1 MTLRLSLSM
10 LAVPLVVLAL
20 SLTPTAQAGVN
31 KRAVEQAFRT
41 WIEQDL
47 WPRAAS
53 RNVSRATFRNATR
66 ALQLQ
71 WKLPD
76 LVPPGAP
83 EAAPSRQR
91 QSEFRSPARYF
102 PESNLNTLVA
112 LGRDRMERW
121 KDTLA
126 RIEARYGVPA
136 HMIVAIWGR
145 ETGYS
150 RARLPHNALEV
161 LATQAFMGRR
171 KAVFME
177 ETLAALVI
185 LEEDHFP
192 GTALQSSW
200 AGALGGPQFL
210 PSKFLQYAV
219 DFDGDGKRDIW
230 NSVPDTL
237 ASIANYLK
245 QHGWRTGRDWGF
257 EAEIPATISC
267 KQEGPEQG
275 RPISAWIA
283 AGAKRVSGRPFPAHE
298 TGRTGYL
305 LMPAGRYGPAFIS
318 TPNFFVLK
326 AYNESD
332 AYALFIGHLGDRLA
346 FSNKPLVA
354 GWRDPGDFSRRA
366 VQKMQERLEAAGY
379 DVGGADGLVGFK
391 TRTAIGLWQERN
403 GLPPTCYP
411 DENLLARFR

>member
-1 MTLRLSLSM
+1 MISRPLTFVLTGTLLLLTLSFATL
-10 LAVPLVVLAL
+10 
-20 SLTPTAQAGVN
+20 AQAGVN
-31 KRAVEQAFRT
+31 KPAVERAFHT
-41 WIEQDL
+41 WIEHDL
-47 WPRAAS
+47 WPKAAA

-66 ALQLQ
+66 ALRLQ

-76 LVPPGAP
+76 LTPPGAP
-83 EAAPSRQR
+83 ATAPTRQR

-102 PESNLNTLVA
+102 SEGNLNTLVA
-112 LGRDRMERW
+112 LGRERMARW
-121 KDTLA
+121 KGTLA

-136 HMIVAIWGR
+136 HIIVAIWGR

-150 RARLPHNALEV
+150 RASLPHNALEV

-171 KAVFME
+171 KQIFEE

-192 GTALQSSW
+192 GAALRSSW

-210 PSKFLQYAV
+210 PSKFLRYAV

-245 QHGWRTGRDWGF
+245 QHGWKTGRDWGF
-257 EAEIPATISC
+257 EAKIPAAISC

-283 AGAKRVSGRPFPAHE
+283 AGAQRISGRPFPAHE
-298 TGRTGYL
+298 TGQTGFL

-346 FSNKPLVA
+346 YTNKPLVA

-366 VQKMQERLEAAGY
+366 VQKMQERLETAGY

-403 GLPPTCYP
+403 GLTPTCYP

>member
-1 MTLRLSLSM
+1 MMFRLPLTVMTGTLLL
-10 LAVPLVVLAL
+10 LVVSFA
-20 SLTPTAQAGVN
+20 PTAQAAVN
-31 KRAVEQAFRT
+31 KRAVEQTFRT
-41 WIEQDL
+41 WIEKDL
-47 WPRAAS
+47 WPKAAS
-53 RNVSRATFRNATR
+53 RKVSRATFRDATR
-66 ALQLQ
+66 SLRLQ

-76 LVPPGAP
+76 LMPPGASK
-83 EAAPSRQR
+83 AAPRRQR

-102 PESNLNTLVA
+102 SEGNLNTLVA

-121 KDTLA
+121 KDTLS

-136 HMIVAIWGR
+136 HVIVAIWGR

-150 RARLPHNALEV
+150 RAKLPHNALEV

-171 KAVFME
+171 KAIFME

-192 GTALQSSW
+192 GAALQSSW

-230 NSVPDTL
+230 NSTPDTL

-257 EAEIPATISC
+257 EAEIPSTISC

-275 RPISAWIA
+275 RPISAWVA
-283 AGAKRVSGRPFPAHE
+283 AGAKRVSGRPFPPHE
-298 TGRTGYL
+298 IGQIGYL
-305 LMPAGRYGPAFIS
+305 LMPAGRFGPAFIS

-346 FSNKPLVA
+346 YTNKPLVA
-354 GWRDPGDFSRRA
+354 GWRDPGDFARRA
-366 VQKMQERLEAAGY
+366 VQKMQERLEGAGY

-391 TRTAIGLWQERN
+391 TRTAIGAWQERN